1 MTTGFPGGQH
11 EISGHADGRGLHVGV
26 VVSRFNEH
34 ITERMLNAA
43 LREFHGLGVPD
54 RNVTVVRVPGAVE
67 LPLAAKR
74 LAESQRTDAVLCLGV
89 VIRGETA
96 HFEHVSVAARDGIL
110 RASLETGKPVIFG
123 VLTTYSA
130 AQAMDR
136 VELGAEYARSTVEMG
151 ILMRSLSDA
160 GL

>member
-1 MTTGFPGGQH
+1 MTTAFPGGQR
-11 EISGHADGRGLHVGV
+11 EISGHADGRGLHIGI

-43 LREFHGLGVPD
+43 LRELHGLGVPD
-54 RNVTVVRVPGAVE
+54 GNVTVVRVPGAFE

-74 LAESQRTDAVLCLGV
+74 LAESQRTDAVLCLGA
-89 VIRGETA
+89 VIQGETA

-123 VLTTYSA
+123 VLTTCNA

-136 VELGAEYARSTVEMG
+136 VELGTEYARSAVEMG

>member
-1 MTTGFPGGQH
+1 MTTEFPGGQR
-11 EISGHADGRGLHVGV
+11 EISGHADGRGLHVSI

-43 LREFHGLGVPD
+43 LLELHGLGVPD
-54 RNVTVVRVPGAVE
+54 SNVTVVRVPGAFE

-74 LAESQRTDAVLCLGV
+74 LAESRRTDAVLCLGA
-89 VIRGETA
+89 VIQGETA
-96 HFEHVSVAARDGIL
+96 HFEHVSDAARDGIL
-110 RASLETGKPVIFG
+110 RVSLETGKPVIFG
-123 VLTTYSA
+123 VLTTYDA

-136 VELGAEYARSTVEMG
+136 AELGAEYARSTVEMG

>member
-1 MTTGFPGGQH
+1 MTTGFPGGQR
-11 EISGHADGRGLHVGV
+11 EISGHADGRGLHVGI

-43 LREFHGLGVPD
+43 LRELHGLGVPD

-74 LAESQRTDAVLCLGV
+74 LAESQRTDAVLCLGA

-110 RASLETGKPVIFG
+110 RASLETGNPVIFG
-123 VLTTYSA
+123 VLTTYNA

-136 VELGAEYARSTVEMG
+136 VELGAEYARSAVEMG

>member
-1 MTTGFPGGQH
+1 LTTEFPGGQR
-11 EISGHADGRGLHVGV
+11 EISGHADGRGLHVGI

-43 LREFHGLGVPD
+43 LLELHGLGVPD
-54 RNVTVVRVPGAVE
+54 NNVTVVRVPGAVE

-74 LAESQRTDAVLCLGV
+74 LAESQTTDAVLCLGV
-89 VIRGETA
+89 VIQGGTA

-110 RASLETGKPVIFG
+110 RVSLETGKPVIFG

-136 VELGAEYARSTVEMG
+136 AELGAEYARSAVEMG
-151 ILMRSLSDA
+151 ILMHSLSDA
-160 GL
+160 GF